1 MAENL
6 GDFQGGGGE
15 PLKEKRPQG
24 RQKKQ
29 ALEDIKAKGVL
40 VKNGFDLG
48 TEEATIERQLGFL
61 PSNVHSIAAR
71 AASGKTILSH
81 C

>member
-6 GDFQGGGGE
+6 GEFQGCRGE
-15 PLKEKRPQG
+15 PRKEMRPQG

-29 ALEDIKAKGVL
+29 ALEDIKAKGVV

-48 TEEATIERQLGFL
+48 TEETIIERQLGFL
-61 PSNVHSIAAR
+61 PTNVHSIAAR
-71 AASGKTILSH
+71 ESSGKNIFSQ
-81 C
+81 